1 MSIDRPFTEK
11 ALLSGTLPKKIP
23 LNNEFPPIKGN
34 QQPEKDLAKEKS
46 IAKAT
51 DGSDPLKRDRVA
63 ARPGGMVDSKW
74 EGE

>member
-1 MSIDRPFTEK
+1 MNSLPLK
-11 ALLSGTLPKKIP
+11 AK
-23 LNNEFPPIKGN
+23 
-34 QQPEKDLAKEKS
+34 QQPEKDLAKEKA